1 MTEDQYADFY
11 YKHFGGTNEDTIG
24 HQPPEPDNQ
33 TPRRDQLSEINQQ
46 LASTFSLAS
55 RQASASRDA
64 IVESGAASTE
74 TQGEMSYGGADLQ
87 LDASQLGPAVD
98 AAGGSTKAK
107 ASRKYKSR
115 KELIE
120 ENVLLKTQ
128 LLEMERKCAAL
139 EEENRKL
146 R

>member
-1 MTEDQYADFY
+1 ME
-11 YKHFGGTNEDTIG
+11 
-24 HQPPEPDNQ
+24 
-33 TPRRDQLSEINQQ
+33 
-46 LASTFSLAS
+46 S
-55 RQASASRDA
+55 R
-64 IVESGAASTE
+64 AATTE
-74 TQGEMSYGGADLQ
+74 TQGEMSYGGA
-87 LDASQLGPAVD
+87 SKLGPAVD

-128 LLEMERKCAAL
+128 LLEMERKCEAL